1 MLEPPTTANG
11 ERDDPRCLGAGEAR
25 RLLAGA
31 RWRRMVVLGDGRSG
45 RRPERVVGYDGTPW
59 SARVAGA
66 LREVAPGAACL
77 DLLGGRARGAAEV
90 RARQLPQALAFG
102 GDLAVVH
109 LTGHDLLRPG
119 LDAGAVRT
127 ELVRIIAPLRERG
140 YDVLVVDPFDL
151 AHAPAARGADAAQ
164 VRARQRARTKQ
175 SRTLALRHGALHV
188 DLSAGPSGA
197 GAEVW
202 GSTGTALNSR
212 GHAVTAAAVVRA
224 LGGRTRRK
232 TAGVGA
238 SGPGSPG
245 LPGSPGSPGSPRS
258 PGSPGS
264 PAPA

>member
-1 MLEPPTTANG
+1 MLEPPIAAKG
-11 ERDDPRCLGAGEAR
+11 ERDDPSCLGAGEAR
-25 RLLAGA
+25 RLLTGV
-31 RWRRMVVLGDGRSG
+31 RWRRMVVLGDGRAG

-59 SARVAGA
+59 TARVAGA

-77 DLLGGRARGAAEV
+77 DLLGGQARQVAEV
-90 RARQLPQALAFG
+90 RSRQVPEALAFG

-140 YDVLVVDPFDL
+140 YDVLWVDPFDL
-151 AHAPAARGADAAQ
+151 AHAPAARGADTAA
-164 VRARQRARTKQ
+164 VRARQRARTRQ

-188 DLSAGPSGA
+188 DLSAGPPGA
-197 GAEVW
+197 AAEVW

-224 LGGRTRRK
+224 LGDRTRRETK
-232 TAGVGA
+232 AVDAREPGPPGPPA
-238 SGPGSPG
+238 S
-245 LPGSPGSPGSPRS
+245 
-258 PGSPGS
+258 
-264 PAPA
+264 A